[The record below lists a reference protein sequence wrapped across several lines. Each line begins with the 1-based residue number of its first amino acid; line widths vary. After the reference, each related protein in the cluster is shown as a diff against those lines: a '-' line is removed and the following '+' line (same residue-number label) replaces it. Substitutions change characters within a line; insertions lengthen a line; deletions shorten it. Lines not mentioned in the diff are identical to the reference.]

1 MVKNYSKQLSYK
13 MTKSSQNN
21 ITLHWAVP
29 SIFLLIAILDMPSG
43 YYTFLRILIF
53 GYFVFYTYN
62 TYIKDFRNLAVVSLL
77 FSILYNPIFPIY
89 LYDKEIWT
97 IINIA
102 TIIYIFIN
110 RKKLI
115 ESGLYSKSNNE
126 DKKETPIENSVKEE
140 EQETDLGLLK
150 DGALDE
156 VTNHLKNMG
165 LNITEHGTGVAAY
178 SLASNYT
185 SVETASFIALATFAK
200 EIKEINQT
208 SKDIIKLMEYVNKSY
223 PVISYLKECGEKQ
236 LIRPIQLQHDLNALT
251 KVVIVSKEQDEWIE
265 KVLSDPQTK
274 YRLAEFSSV

>member
-1 MVKNYSKQLSYK
+1 MVKNYSKQWSYK
-13 MTKSSQNN
+13 MTKSSKNN
-21 ITLHWAVP
+21 ITLHWVVP
-29 SIFLLIAILDMPSG
+29 SIFLLIAILEMPSG

-115 ESGLYSKSNNE
+115 ESGLYSKSNKE
-126 DKKETPIENSVKEE
+126 DKIETPIENTIKEE

-274 YRLAEFSSV
+274 YRLAEFSPV

>member
-1 MVKNYSKQLSYK
+1 
-13 MTKSSQNN
+13 MTKSSKNN

-29 SIFLLIAILDMPSG
+29 SIFLLIAILEMPSG

-62 TYIKDFRNLAVVSLL
+62 TYIKDLRNLAVVSLL

-115 ESGLYSKSNNE
+115 ESGLYSKSNKE
-126 DKKETPIENSVKEE
+126 DKIETPIENTIKEE

-223 PVISYLKECGEKQ
+223 PVISYLKECGLKQ